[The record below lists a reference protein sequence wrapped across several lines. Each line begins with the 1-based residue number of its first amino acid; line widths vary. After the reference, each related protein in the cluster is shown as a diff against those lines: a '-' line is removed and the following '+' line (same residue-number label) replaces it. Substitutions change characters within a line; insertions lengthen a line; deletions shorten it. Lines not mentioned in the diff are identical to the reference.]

1 MKDLARANLHQ
12 YQVFTNQS
20 CDSLHSLLQ
29 PQLDT
34 DLQKAPTDLQKPTN
48 DLRKPDSDLQKLT
61 YDLQKPEPAAETMP
75 KSDSMFTW
83 QSYSCSSRYSTLSSQ
98 YRDQAQDPGLN
109 TEVTTS
115 VHISRLELETKV
127 REG

>member
-61 YDLQKPEPAAETMP
+61 YDLQRPEPAAETMP

-109 TEVTTS
+109 TEVTTIS
-115 VHISRLELETKV
+115 AHIKIRA
-127 REG
+127 

>member
-29 PQLDT
+29 PQPD
-34 DLQKAPTDLQKPTN
+34 TDLQKPTT
-48 DLRKPDSDLQKLT
+48 DLQKPDSDLQKPTTDLHKPDSDLQKLT
-61 YDLQKPEPAAETMP
+61 YDLQRPEPPAETMT

-98 YRDQAQDPGLN
+98 YRDQSQDPGLN

-115 VHISRLELETKV
+115 A
-127 REG
+127 

>member
-29 PQLDT
+29 PQPD
-34 DLQKAPTDLQKPTN
+34 TDLQKPTT
-48 DLRKPDSDLQKLT
+48 DLQRPDSDLQKLT
-61 YDLQKPEPAAETMP
+61 YDLQRPEPAAETMP
-75 KSDSMFTW
+75 RSDSMFTW

-98 YRDQAQDPGLN
+98 CRDQSQDPGLN
-109 TEVTTS
+109 TEVTT
-115 VHISRLELETKV
+115 VIADI
-127 REG
+127 